1 MDAHKEHQWTTFPVV
16 RPRSPEDEVMEVLVK
31 RGGHPLLA
39 APKHLVASGSTL
51 TEVPVA
57 SVLTWSWVDGQV
69 LTQHVAAA
77 NDVTG
82 FDRRV
87 DVAAAL
93 VAMGASLKRQ
103 KKCLFCMFWKYS
115 NFINDFDRDFA
126 ASGHSPVRRR
136 SPELF
141 LLGPGCW
148 LTLPSTG
155 SVYSPFSGPLHT
167 DTKETIVCNLAMC
180 CFYWRQKIIF

>member
-1 MDAHKEHQWTTFPVV
+1 MNTFLTDAHTEHQWTTFPVV

-31 RGGHPLLA
+31 GGGHPLLA
-39 APKHLVASGSTL
+39 ATKHLMASGSTL
-51 TEVPVA
+51 AEVPVA
-57 SVLTWSWVDGQV
+57 SILTRSCVDGQV

-93 VAMGASLKRQ
+93 VAVGASLKRQ
-103 KKCLFCMFWKYS
+103 KSVLDVLKIFEWMR
-115 NFINDFDRDFA
+115 NFITDLISLVVTLHQYHN
-126 ASGHSPVRRR
+126 PVRRH

-141 LLGPGCW
+141 LLGPGC
-148 LTLPSTG
+148 
-155 SVYSPFSGPLHT
+155 
-167 DTKETIVCNLAMC
+167 
-180 CFYWRQKIIF
+180 